1 MLQAAQQ
8 QVRAVHQSL
17 ARLVLVSGAC
27 RQQEHVEEKIWN
39 PYGLQITEEGLIVV
53 RWKSSSTPTLLNY
66 QTAERI
72 EEAQMSTTA
81 SHHVGDQAVGTGEAA
96 AAWPR
101 PWLTR
106 NSVAI
111 GLASFFSDVS
121 HEMATTLLPAFL
133 ATQLGASALALGL
146 IEGVADGLASYFKL
160 VGGWVTDRMGRRKPA
175 VVSGYLLTTLATSSF
190 ALALHWTM
198 ILASRTLAWVAR
210 GFRTPGRNAL
220 LADSVEQQYYGRA
233 FGFERAMDT
242 VGAVVGPLLALGLVS
257 AGFGYRWVFAVTLI
271 PGLLAVSSMA
281 FLVQEQ
287 PHAPRAE
294 ARLWGE
300 IKRLRH
306 YWPFLLVIGVFGLG
320 QFAPTLLVL
329 RATEILAPAHGA
341 TMGARYAMGLYVLFN
356 IVQAASSYTI
366 GALSQ
371 RLGSVKVL
379 GIGYAL
385 FAAAAIGFAV
395 TGAGWMSLIGW
406 FMLAGV
412 AVGIIEA
419 MEPTATA
426 ELLPEDLR
434 GTGFGVL
441 GAANSIGDFLSSALV
456 GGLWTAFGATAGF
469 GAAALCNVASVV
481 LLLSM
486 PPARGDLPGLRR

>member
-1 MLQAAQQ
+1 
-8 QVRAVHQSL
+8 
-17 ARLVLVSGAC
+17 
-27 RQQEHVEEKIWN
+27 
-39 PYGLQITEEGLIVV
+39 
-53 RWKSSSTPTLLNY
+53 
-66 QTAERI
+66 
-72 EEAQMSTTA
+72 MSTTA
-81 SHHVGDQAVGTGEAA
+81 SHDLDDQAVSTVETAA
-96 AAWPR
+96 TSPR
-101 PWLTR
+101 SWLTP
-106 NSVAI
+106 NMVAI

-121 HEMATTLLPAFL
+121 HEMATTILPVFL
-133 ATQLGASALALGL
+133 ATQMGASAVVLGL

-220 LADSVEQQYYGRA
+220 LADSVEQPYYGRA

-287 PHAPRAE
+287 LHAPRAE

-300 IKRLRH
+300 IKRLPRH
-306 YWPFLLVIGVFGLG
+306 CWPLLLVIGIFGLG

-329 RATEILAPAHGA
+329 RATELLTPAHGA
-341 TMGARYAMGLYVLFN
+341 TVGAKYAMGLYMFFN

-366 GALSQ
+366 GRLSQ
-371 RLGSVKVL
+371 RLGSVKLL
-379 GIGYAL
+379 GVGYTL

-406 FMLAGV
+406 FMLAGI

-419 MEPTATA
+419 MEPTVTA

-441 GAANSIGDFLSSALV
+441 GAANGIGDFLSSALV

-469 GAAALCNVASVV
+469 GAAALCNAASVV

-486 PPARGDLPGLRR
+486 PPASGDLPGLGR